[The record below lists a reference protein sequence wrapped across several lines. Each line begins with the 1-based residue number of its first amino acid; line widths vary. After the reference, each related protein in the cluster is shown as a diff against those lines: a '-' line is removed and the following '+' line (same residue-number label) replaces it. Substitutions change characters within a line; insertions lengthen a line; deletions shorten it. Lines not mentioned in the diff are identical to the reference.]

1 MTVARADGASPTMAQ
16 WFQLKAEQPD
26 ALLFFRMG
34 DFFELFFED
43 AVAAAAALDIALT
56 ARGEHAGAAIPMCGV
71 PVSTSEV
78 YLARLIRRGFRVAV
92 AEQMEQATARSGR
105 GPLRRAIVRL
115 VTPGTLTEDALL
127 EPGRPNLLL
136 ALAAVPAGGGARRNA
151 QAGAGAG
158 PGFDDDSAGG
168 PGFGAAWLDV
178 STGLFETQA
187 VGPGG
192 LAGLLGRVEASEIL
206 APEGVGLGEWEA
218 RRAPARAPQPT
229 AAARA
234 RLAEAFGAR
243 SLDAFG
249 RFSDAEAVAASLALD
264 YVRATQAGRL
274 PRLSPPVALGEARHL
289 ALDAATRASLEIL
302 RPREGDGPSL
312 LSAVSRTLTAPGARL
327 LAARLAAPLTDPGA
341 IARRQEGWCW
351 LLGHPAALAAL
362 RAALRG
368 APDMARALGRLSL
381 GRGSARDLAT
391 VRDGLAAA
399 EAAGAALAAAGPDGA
414 GGADTGSLGLQGG
427 GPEGGG
433 TEGGG
438 SEGGGSE
445 GGGSAATLAA
455 ARRVLAGEAAR
466 GAVAGTPVEGA
477 PGVAA
482 AGGAPDGSGAGTA
495 GAGEPGAAASGA
507 GMPGVAASG
516 AGRLAALRALLARAL
531 VDQPPVRDDGHAVA
545 PGFDGELD
553 AERALRDDSRRVI
566 ATLQLDYAQRYGV
579 ASLRIR
585 HHAQLGYVVEA
596 PAAAVEALRAH
607 PDLML
612 RQAMANG
619 ARFSSVELGEL
630 DRRITEAGE
639 RAGARER
646 AVLARLVADVLA
658 ESGRIAAAA
667 AVLAGLDV
675 AQSAAR
681 LAEGGRWC
689 RPVVGADVA
698 FRIEAGRHPAVEA
711 AMARP
716 AGARPGGG
724 RTAGMARVGTSAGGG
739 GAESGGAGDGDAAGT
754 AAATADRAEAGLFQP
769 NDCDLSPER
778 RVLLLTGPNMAGKS
792 TFLRQN
798 ALIVIL
804 AQAGL
809 PVPAAAARIGVV
821 DRLFSR
827 VGASDDLARGRST
840 FMVEMTET
848 AAILHQ
854 AGPRSL
860 VVVDEIGR
868 GTATLDGLAIAW
880 AVLEALHE
888 RSCCRTVFATHFHEL
903 AQLAGGSG
911 PVAVGGVAGGR
922 LARMRA
928 HTMRVQ
934 EWRGGVVF
942 LHEVAEGAAG
952 RSWGVHVARLA
963 GVPAVVVR
971 RAGLLLSR
979 LEAGE
984 RPREDL
990 PLFAGLEARE
1000 DGATGADA
1008 TGAGPAEAA
1017 VEDAGAEDLEAEDAG
1032 LARAVLEALSR
1043 IDADALSPREALD
1056 ALYRLKALGRTVP

>member
-1 MTVARADGASPTMAQ
+1 MTTARAAGASPTMAQ
-16 WFQLKAEQPD
+16 WFLLKAEQPD

-43 AVAAAAALDIALT
+43 AQAAAAALDIALT
-56 ARGEHAGAAIPMCGV
+56 ARGEHAGAPVPMCGV
-71 PVSTSEV
+71 PVGTSEI

-92 AEQMEQATARSGR
+92 AEQMETASARSGR

-115 VTPGTLTEDALL
+115 VTAGTLTEDALL
-127 EPGRPNLLL
+127 ESARPNLLL
-136 ALAAVPAGGGARRNA
+136 ALAQG
-151 QAGAGAG
+151 
-158 PGFDDDSAGG
+158 SAGSG
-168 PGFGAAWLDV
+168 AAGFGAAWLDV
-178 STGLFETQA
+178 STGLFETEA
-187 VGPGG
+187 VAPDG
-192 LAGLLGRVEASEIL
+192 LPALLGRVEPSEVL
-206 APEGVGLGEWEA
+206 APAGVALGEWEA
-218 RRAPARAPQPT
+218 LRAPACEPT
-229 AAARA
+229 PAGAART
-234 RLAEAFGAR
+234 RLAAAFGAR

-249 RFSDAEAVAASLALD
+249 SFSDLEAVAAMLALD

-274 PRLSPPVALGEARHL
+274 PRLSPPVPLGEVRHL
-289 ALDAATRASLEIL
+289 ALDAATRASLDIL
-302 RPREGDGPSL
+302 RARDGDGPSL
-312 LSAVSRTLTAPGARL
+312 FSAVSRTLSAPGARL
-327 LAARLAAPLTDPGA
+327 LAQRLAAPLTDPGA
-341 IARRQEGWCW
+341 IARRQDQWCR
-351 LLGHPAALAAL
+351 LLEAPSALAAL

-381 GRGSARDLAT
+381 GRGTARDLAA
-391 VRDGLAAA
+391 VRDGLGAAA
-399 EAAGAALAAAGPDGA
+399 AARTALDAAGSHGASGVLAEGLGLAGGMAGEALAAARWA
-414 GGADTGSLGLQGG
+414 L
-427 GPEGGG
+427 
-433 TEGGG
+433 
-438 SEGGGSE
+438 
-445 GGGSAATLAA
+445 
-455 ARRVLAGEAAR
+455 
-466 GAVAGTPVEGA
+466 
-477 PGVAA
+477 
-482 AGGAPDGSGAGTA
+482 
-495 GAGEPGAAASGA
+495 AGEPGRGA
-507 GMPGVAASG
+507 GAYADGAADPAPPRTDASEPDTDAGVG
-516 AGRLAALRALLARAL
+516 TLEALRALLARAL
-531 VDQPPVRDDGHAVA
+531 VEQPPVRDDGHAVA

-553 AERALRDDSRRVI
+553 AERRLRDDSRRVI

-596 PAAAVEALRAH
+596 PAVAVEALRAH
-607 PDLML
+607 PELTL
-612 RQAMANG
+612 RQGMANG

-630 DRRITEAGE
+630 DRRITEAAE

-658 ESGRIAAAA
+658 QGEAIAAAA
-667 AVLAGLDV
+667 AALAGLDV

-689 RPVVGADVA
+689 RPVVSADVA
-698 FRIEAGRHPAVEA
+698 FRIEAGRHPVVEA
-711 AMARP
+711 ALAGRAEGGAPRTTRAARVAGRSAGP
-716 AGARPGGG
+716 AGAGPE
-724 RTAGMARVGTSAGGG
+724 A
-739 GAESGGAGDGDAAGT
+739 DAAGGPT
-754 AAATADRAEAGLFQP
+754 GADMTGADMTGDGPAAGPADRAEAAFQP

-809 PVPAAAARIGVV
+809 PVPADSARIGVV

-827 VGASDDLARGRST
+827 VGAADDLARGRST

-888 RSCCRTVFATHFHEL
+888 RCCCRTVFATHFHEL
-903 AQLAGGSG
+903 AQLGGGSG

-922 LARMRA
+922 LARMRP

-990 PLFAGLEARE
+990 PLFAALDAPAE
-1000 DGATGADA
+1000 GAEQAGGA
-1008 TGAGPAEAA
+1008 PPEPMEAA
-1017 VEDAGAEDLEAEDAG
+1017 V
-1032 LARAVLEALSR
+1032 VQALSG
-1043 IDADALSPREALD
+1043 IDLDALSPREALEV
-1056 ALYRLKALGRTVP
+1056 LYRLKGLCRATP